1 MASTEFYTDLDL
13 KSQQIKNA
21 RIENV
26 TSLPDHK
33 VGKVVYLTA
42 DVDETNKKGFYYS
55 TGTEWIRVTIKSET
69 DAIITDVNALKA
81 AVGTGTG
88 TDGTTLAGRVTAL
101 ETTVNGAGEVVG
113 LVAKVSTNASEISTL
128 KTVTIP
134 GVNTIATDAQTRVG
148 VVEGKVTTLETDVG
162 TLKTDM
168 GKAQTDITDL
178 EGLVGTT
185 ADLGL
190 RGDVKALKTTVGDDS
205 SGLVKD
211 VADNQAAITRIDDSI
226 AALTQADATE
236 KKAREDADKAL
247 GDRLTT
253 IEGAGYITKDVSNLT
268 NYYKKTET
276 LSAEEV
282 QSKIDTALSSA
293 YTVQGSLTATEL
305 QALPADKKK
314 NGYVYNITTQFELD
328 SVQYPAGTN
337 VVWVVDSV
345 SGTASWDVLAGLG
358 NFDAYAKTTYVDT
371 EVSNAKTEAI
381 ADAKTYTDTKV
392 ADKVDK
398 TFTINSHALS
408 GLSLDLTKADIG
420 LGNVDN
426 TADKDK
432 PISTATQEALNGKVN
447 VLADPKTDGT
457 TYAKVVLDGQGLV
470 KTGYLKITKSDIDGT
485 IDASQITNFETE
497 VISAGKITIG
507 PTTLGVNAD
516 WASIGD
522 KDITALP
529 SAITAY
535 DGTGAVIGVALR
547 YNSTAKRIQ
556 YQVNESVIATIVVSL

>member
-33 VGKVVYLTA
+33 VGRVVYLTA

-81 AVGTGTG
+81 AVGTG

-148 VVEGKVTTLETDVG
+148 VVEGKVGTLETDVG
-162 TLKTDM
+162 KLKTDM

-178 EGLVGTT
+178 KGWVGTT

-190 RGDVKALKTTVGDDS
+190 RGDVKALKSTVGDDS

-211 VADNQAAITRIDDSI
+211 VADNKASITSINGEISALKTADSNEKAARE
-226 AALTQADATE
+226 QADT
-236 KKAREDADKAL
+236 AL
-247 GDRLTT
+247 GNKITALET
-253 IEGAGYITKDVSNLT
+253 AGYITKDVSDLT
-268 NYYKKTET
+268 HYYKKTET
-276 LSAEEV
+276 LTATEV
-282 QSKIDTALSSA
+282 QGKIDKALSSA

-314 NGYVYNITTQFELD
+314 NGFVYNITTQFELD
-328 SVQYPAGTN
+328 HVQYPAGTN

-345 SGTASWDVLAGLG
+345 SETGSWDVLAGLG
-358 NFDAYAKTTYVDT
+358 NFDAYAKTADVTT
-371 EVSNAKTEAI
+371 AISTAKSQAI
-381 ADAKTYTDTKV
+381 ADAKTYTNTEV
-392 ADKVDK
+392 AKKVDK
-398 TFTINSHALS
+398 TFTINTHPLS
-408 GLSLDLTKADIG
+408 GESLNLTKADIE

-426 TADKDK
+426 TADADK
-432 PISTATQEALNGKVN
+432 PISTATQAALNKKVN
-447 VLADPKTDGT
+447 TLTAPQTDGT

-470 KTGYLKITKSDIDGT
+470 KTGYAKITKDDISGT
-485 IDASQITNFETE
+485 IDASQITDFETE

-507 PTTLGVNAD
+507 PITLAVNAD
-516 WASIGD
+516 WTSIGD

-547 YNSTAKRIQ
+547 YNSTANRIQ
-556 YQVNESVIATIVVSL
+556 YQVNESVTATIVVSL